1 MTGDCYNA
9 IGHITINGHQHSI
22 NNRGINTVLFD
33 YRSGIYE
40 HRNSYDTWGSSA
52 ARSSLA
58 TFLNSLASQKILF
71 MAVKDA
77 VTFDSSSAQ
86 ALQRYGVSATFAT
99 TSLPKSQCSMAAI
112 AYTGKE
118 RKEWEMS
125 VNKVGGGER
134 ASIIEKTIHI
144 FRELDGSDDCSQEM
158 GIQTK
163 KIPDSAFTAT
173 TTYRDD
179 AGHSPYRARLHE
191 NAYPGWCSEVQR
203 PVSDY
208 LQVDIGTV
216 KILTGLAIQGH
227 GSYHGY
233 HYVTKFKLDYSIDG
247 STWNSYK
254 DIGISTTKE
263 FHGIR
268 RLEVIE
274 TRVNWFYRTMVRYLK
289 FIPSERV
296 TPNEL
301 TCLRIEL
308 YGCTPKSPIFVH
320 DGGINAQ
327 LQSLA
332 LYSNSLTVYYTVP
345 AESKSTIEIS
355 TAADNK
361 TLESNIDQLEIQS
374 TTGSILYDNGTLE
387 LNVGTGKM
395 IKNQLSKIDSQ
406 AVIEFKPREPNYF
419 TFNVNYRYRVRYMY
433 C

>member
-1 MTGDCYNA
+1 MAGSCLNA
-9 IGHITINGHQHSI
+9 RGHITVNGHQHSSDG
-22 NNRGINTVLFD
+22 RGVNVVLFD

-40 HRNSYDTWGSSA
+40 HKSSYDVYAGSG
-52 ARSSLA
+52 ARTNLA
-58 TFLNSLASQKILF
+58 NFLNGLTSHKILLT
-71 MAVKDA
+71 AVKKR
-77 VTFDSSSAQ
+77 VEFDTSSAQ

-99 TSLPKSQCSMAAI
+99 TSLPKPDCSMATI
-112 AYTGKE
+112 AYTGEE

-125 VNKVGGGER
+125 VNKLGGEG

-158 GIQTK
+158 GIQTN

-173 TTYRDD
+173 TTYRND
-179 AGHSPYRARLHE
+179 AGHSPYQARLHQ
-191 NAYPGWCSEVQR
+191 NSYAGWCSEAQR

-227 GSYHGY
+227 GKLKGY

-274 TRVNWFYRTMVRYLK
+274 TRVNWFHRTMVRYLK
-289 FIPSERV
+289 FIPSARV
-296 TPNEL
+296 TDSSHM

-308 YGCTPKSPIFVH
+308 YGCSPQTPIIQEVNGKNTNH
-320 DGGINAQ
+320 ELLGI
-327 LQSLA
+327 
-332 LYSNSLTVYYTVP
+332 YSNSFTIYYTVP
-345 AESKSTIEIS
+345 VQSKPIFEIS
-355 TAADNK
+355 TAADN
-361 TLESNIDQLEIQS
+361 TSLHNSIDQVHIREITSS
-374 TTGSILYDNGTLE
+374 TTYDNGRVQ
-387 LNVGTGKM
+387 LNHGVVNIQTNKS
-395 IKNQLSKIDSQ
+395 NKIDSC
-406 AVIEFKPREPNYF
+406 ATVEFNTAEPNYY
-419 TFNVNYRYRVRYMY
+419 TFVINYNYQVS
-433 C
+433 